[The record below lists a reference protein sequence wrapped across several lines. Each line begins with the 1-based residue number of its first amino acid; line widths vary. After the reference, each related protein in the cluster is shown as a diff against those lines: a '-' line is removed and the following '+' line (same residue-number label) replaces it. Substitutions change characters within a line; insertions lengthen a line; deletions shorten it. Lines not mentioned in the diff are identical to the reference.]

1 LNKQALA
8 LTARSP
14 APSWRLRKAKASR
27 PAVTGLLAKD
37 KVSLPVASFVTL
49 SGRDGTNQFECLSR
63 SSRRP
68 SSPAEQATTADAA
81 KIGSLPLKENYECA
95 QVRTCFVGAAWWPTA
110 RCAVTACAGSA
121 LPLTEKSLRK
131 TRGRKTG
138 FRSRRKRDM
147 NSRANQSTSSANEN
161 ERWHRFSTD
170 EPRESSAYNHTEHPA
185 ACPPRTVFPV
195 NRAWLW
201 SCSLSPRQFAFGQ
214 GCDHSSYVNRMS
226 EVIPL
231 HCQI

>member
-1 LNKQALA
+1 VPR
-8 LTARSP
+8 TARSP
-14 APSWRLRKAKASR
+14 APSCRLRSKGQPSCRHGHAR
-27 PAVTGLLAKD
+27 KD

-121 LPLTEKSLRK
+121 LPLTEKSVRK
-131 TRGRKTG
+131 TRGGKSASTTPAKSVIWRRGSKPSEPLH
-138 FRSRRKRDM
+138 FFSRRAVVSGQWPSGSGDRSPK
-147 NSRANQSTSSANEN
+147 NSCRGFAALPIGSAPTASA
-161 ERWHRFSTD
+161 FSCNKHAGL
-170 EPRESSAYNHTEHPA
+170 PALSLQNRVGSAQVPES
-185 ACPPRTVFPV
+185 
-195 NRAWLW
+195 
-201 SCSLSPRQFAFGQ
+201 
-214 GCDHSSYVNRMS
+214 
-226 EVIPL
+226 
-231 HCQI
+231 